1 MKYFSTPA
9 RIKEY
14 FCITKHYIWGKT
26 EIFLDTYQD
35 KKYFWI
41 TKKLNLEEKKLKYF
55 SRPARIKEYFW
66 ITKKMYM
73 EKTEIFLDTCQDK
86 KYFWITKKTIFGK
99 KLKYFSTPAR
109 LVAVI
114 PPPTHHLREKM

>member
-14 FCITKHYIWGKT
+14 FCITKHYIWEKT

-41 TKKLNLEEKKLKYF
+41 TKKLNLEEKKTEIFLETCQDK
-55 SRPARIKEYFW
+55 RIFLDN
-66 ITKKMYM
+66 KKNYIWK
-73 EKTEIFLDTCQDK
+73 KTEIFLDTCQVGGS
-86 KYFWITKKTIFGK
+86 YSPTH
-99 KLKYFSTPAR
+99 
-109 LVAVI
+109 
-114 PPPTHHLREKM
+114 PPPQGENVIYA